1 MKSAGWRSVAHY
13 GIAILL
19 CQPLAACGEGESAA
33 VAPSGVE
40 KQTAPKAAAV
50 SADAPLI
57 IAFGDSLY
65 AGYQL
70 GPREGLAPQLQTALS
85 SRGIEARVHNAG
97 VSGDTTAAGLQRL
110 RFVLDHADKKPVLL
124 LLGLGGNDMLRGIGP
139 DQTRSNLN
147 AMLDELARRDIP
159 VLLTGMM
166 AAPNMGRDYAAQFDG
181 IYPQLARRPG
191 VSFYPFIL
199 DGVMTDP
206 KLMLGDHIH
215 PNAEGVEKIVNALLP
230 YVDKALPEELAK

>member
-1 MKSAGWRSVAHY
+1 M
-13 GIAILL
+13 LL
-19 CQPLAACGEGESAA
+19 CQPLAGCSDGGGVAAQDASAQKGPASKA
-33 VAPSGVE
+33 VAP
-40 KQTAPKAAAV
+40 V
-50 SADAPLI
+50 SASAPLI

-70 GPREGLAPQLQTALS
+70 GPREGLAPQLQAALTAK
-85 SRGIEARVHNAG
+85 GIAARVHNAG

-110 RFVLDHADKKPVLL
+110 RFVLDHADKKPSLL

-139 DQTRSNLN
+139 DQTRTHLT

-166 AAPNMGRDYAAQFDG
+166 AAPNMGRAYAAQFDA
-181 IYPQLARRPG
+181 IYPELAQRKG

-206 KLMLGDHIH
+206 DLMLGDQLH
-215 PNAEGVEKIVNALLP
+215 PNAKGVAKIVEGLVPLIHR
-230 YVDKALPEELAK
+230 ALPEKAIE